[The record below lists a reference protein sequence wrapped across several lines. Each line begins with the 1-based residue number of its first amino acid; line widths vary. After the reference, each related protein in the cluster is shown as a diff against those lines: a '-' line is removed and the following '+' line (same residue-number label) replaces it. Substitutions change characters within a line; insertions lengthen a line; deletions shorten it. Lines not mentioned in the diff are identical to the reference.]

1 MQDSKFN
8 GWTNYETWNAN
19 LWIDN
24 DWQLSERC
32 AMIAADL
39 FGSYEDVDTVAQLL
53 AERISDMFYDTMPD
67 LPASFYSDVLN
78 ASMRE
83 VNWREI
89 AKHYAEAEEMQRETE
104 NEANDE

>member
-1 MQDSKFN
+1 MNTSNKYN

-24 DWQLSERC
+24 DWQLSEMC

-39 FGSYEDVDTVAQLL
+39 FGSYEDHDTMTHIL
-53 AERISDMFYDTMPD
+53 AERIKEAFEDNQPE

-83 VNWREI
+83 VNWFEI
-89 AKHYAEAEEMQRETE
+89 AAHYIE
-104 NEANDE
+104 NEAECQELREQE